1 MMEENR
7 KKGEEAEKKARTMR
21 EVEVER
27 IKAEEVVALGKKE
40 EARKEV
46 EKKKAEEAERVT
58 VAAAAAAAAAAKA
71 VAQLAT
77 AEKGS
82 PRAEW
87 ERWTAK
93 MTVSLRSASP
103 SAGSS

>member
-58 VAAAAAAAAAAKA
+58 VAAAAAAKA

-103 SAGSS
+103 SADSS

>member
-58 VAAAAAAAAAAKA
+58 VAAAAAAKA